1 MGYLLSLQ
9 CLDRRDGEQ
18 RDVVFAST
26 TSAGICYSTTSAGI
40 C

>member
-9 CLDRRDGEQ
+9 GLNPRDGEQ
-18 RDVVFAST
+18 RDVVFASA
-26 TSAGICYSTTSAGI
+26 TSASICYSTTSASI

>member
-9 CLDRRDGEQ
+9 TLDQRDGEQ
-18 RDVVFAST
+18 RDIFAST